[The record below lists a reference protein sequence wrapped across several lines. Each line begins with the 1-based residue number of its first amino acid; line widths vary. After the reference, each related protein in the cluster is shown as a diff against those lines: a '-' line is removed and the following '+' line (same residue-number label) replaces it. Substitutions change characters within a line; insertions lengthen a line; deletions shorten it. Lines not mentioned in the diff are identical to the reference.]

1 MVLLAGRRPVATSA
15 QPDEGVRQSRESAVA
30 RTELATPIRPSRPI
44 FAVCPRFWGMSD
56 DATPFPNNE
65 ARDALVLEFQRL
77 TAKLVSV
84 GLMSRVS
91 SNRLVRAVNVQR
103 AKAEVERQHL
113 PQLILDVVLCVEDGT
128 LTEGTH
134 FVRRDGAVAL
144 HLESVAPTMFRAER
158 SKLTVREMRRL
169 FHFGWLHFRDVVKD
183 RCERVMFVP
192 GEDRRRTVVLDLEQA
207 HAFIGTR
214 ARGVP
219 VR

>member
-1 MVLLAGRRPVATSA
+1 M
-15 QPDEGVRQSRESAVA
+15 
-30 RTELATPIRPSRPI
+30 
-44 FAVCPRFWGMSD
+44 GMSD

-77 TAKLVSV
+77 TAKLVNV

-91 SNRLVRAVNVQR
+91 SNRLMRAVNVQR

-192 GEDRRRTVVLDLEQA
+192 GEDRRRTVVLDLEHA

>member
-1 MVLLAGRRPVATSA
+1 
-15 QPDEGVRQSRESAVA
+15 
-30 RTELATPIRPSRPI
+30 
-44 FAVCPRFWGMSD
+44 MSD
-56 DATPFPNNE
+56 DASPFPSNA

-91 SNRLVRAVNVQR
+91 SNRLMRAVNVQR
-103 AKAEVERQHL
+103 AKAEVERQQL
-113 PQLILDVVLCVEDGT
+113 PQLVLAVLLSIDDGT
-128 LTEGTH
+128 LTEATH

-144 HLESVAPTMFRAER
+144 HLESVAPAMFRAER

-169 FHFGWLHFRDVVKD
+169 FHFGWLHFRDVVKA

-192 GEDRRRTVVLDLEQA
+192 NEDRRRTVVLDLEQA
-207 HAFIGTR
+207 HAFVGTR
-214 ARGVP
+214 APGVP